1 MQQHCGSN
9 IRPVSGS
16 LKREESRWNT
26 RPSYIQ
32 YDILPTK
39 IQIQRQ
45 QHCGLKTRPS
55 YIQSDLLMVE
65 DRNIIVIEIIVHIL
79 RLGEIAILKSALN
92 NEEMAMK

>member
-32 YDILPTK
+32 
-39 IQIQRQ
+39 
-45 QHCGLKTRPS
+45 
-55 YIQSDLLMVE
+55 SDLLMVE
-65 DRNIIVIEIIVHIL
+65 HRNIIVIEIIVHIL